1 MKMYKVTI
9 LYFPQIIL
17 MGVFMGPRTGN
28 IDALNDA
35 SEGGGGGQNFLLLFF
50 QPPPPPPPCGN
61 NASMSENEAASFSTL
76 PSNVLTALA

>member
-1 MKMYKVTI
+1 MKMYKVAI

-35 SEGGGGGQNFLLLFF
+35 YD
-50 QPPPPPPPCGN
+50 PPPCGN
-61 NASMSENEAASFSTL
+61 NASIN
-76 PSNVLTALA
+76 PIG